1 MLEKLLIAKLNP
13 DIQDKNGKT
22 ALHLAVERDDSESI
36 DILLKYN
43 ANPKIKNQRGL
54 SPLDILSPN
63 DPVYIKMA
71 GKTESKVVDSRVASE
86 IYNAYL
92 SPQMAS
98 SNHLASEPID
108 ELTAEIEEQEGLSG
122 STEALAKITLLEN
135 QLAELQK
142 TRTPTGWQTR
152 VETLE
157 AQIKALKAK
166 ATPIAKSTLTP
177 RPVVAQGTKPTSKTT

>member
-108 ELTAEIEEQEGLSG
+108 ELIAEIEEELKE
-122 STEALAKITLLEN
+122 EAPSPPINEVPIKSLEVFLLE
-135 QLAELQK
+135 LTFTKSVHSEESETKKASAEKLLDNFLNNIH
-142 TRTPTGWQTR
+142 RNWFWI
-152 VETLE
+152 L
-157 AQIKALKAK
+157 I
-166 ATPIAKSTLTP
+166 I
-177 RPVVAQGTKPTSKTT
+177 